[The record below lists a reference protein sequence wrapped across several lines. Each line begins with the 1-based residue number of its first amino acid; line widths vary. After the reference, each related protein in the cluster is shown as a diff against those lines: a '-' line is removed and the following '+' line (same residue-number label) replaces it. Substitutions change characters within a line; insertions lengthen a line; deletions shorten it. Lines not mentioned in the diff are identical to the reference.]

1 MIGHNEGL
9 ENNVKQNYAP
19 FVTPEKYA
27 ELTGYTL
34 DAVKCQVQ
42 TGKLP
47 TIHRSGGRRGRTLI
61 NMKALEDYALEQ
73 AQEFTDWKAAI

>member
-1 MIGHNEGL
+1 MIDHNEVL
-9 ENNVKQNYAP
+9 RKDPKHQYAP

-27 ELTGYTL
+27 ELAGFTV

-47 TIHRSGGRRGRTLI
+47 VIRREGGRRGRTLI
-61 NMKALEDYALEQ
+61 NMKALEEYAQEQ

>member
-1 MIGHNEGL
+1 MIEHYEAL
-9 ENNVKQNYAP
+9 EKDSNKQYAP

-27 ELTGYTL
+27 ELAGFTV

-47 TIHRSGGRRGRTLI
+47 VIRRDGGRRGRTLI
-61 NMKALEDYALEQ
+61 NMKALEQYAVEQ

>member
-1 MIGHNEGL
+1 MLDHNEQSG
-9 ENNVKQNYAP
+9 NNIDKQYAP

-27 ELTGYTL
+27 ELAGFTV

-47 TIHRSGGRRGRTLI
+47 VIRREGGRRGRTLI
-61 NMKALEDYALEQ
+61 NMKALEEYAQEQ
-73 AQEFTDWKAAI
+73 AQEYTDWKAAI

>member
-1 MIGHNEGL
+1 MIEHMNSL
-9 ENNVKQNYAP
+9 ENVSKTNYAP

-73 AQEFTDWKAAI
+73 AKEFTDWKAAI

>member
-1 MIGHNEGL
+1 MIDHSEQSG
-9 ENNVKQNYAP
+9 NNTGKQYAP

-27 ELTGYTL
+27 ELAGFTV

-47 TIHRSGGRRGRTLI
+47 VIRRDGGRRGRTLI
-61 NMKALEDYALEQ
+61 NMKALEQYAIEQ
-73 AQEFTDWKAAI
+73 AQEFNDWKAAI

>member
-1 MIGHNEGL
+1 MIDHYEAL
-9 ENNVKQNYAP
+9 EKGSIKQYAP

-27 ELTGYTL
+27 ELAGFTV

-47 TIHRSGGRRGRTLI
+47 VIRRDGGRRGRTLI
-61 NMKALEDYALEQ
+61 NMKALEQYAIEQ
-73 AQEFTDWKAAI
+73 AQEFIDWKAAI

>member
-1 MIGHNEGL
+1 MIDHNEVSL
-9 ENNVKQNYAP
+9 NSSVKQYAP

-27 ELTGYTL
+27 ELAGYTV

-47 TIHRSGGRRGRTLI
+47 VIRREGGRRGRTLI
-61 NMKALEDYALEQ
+61 NMKALEEYAHEQ